1 MDEQTFI
8 AMYNTAIQKVAV
20 GFYILD
26 NCGDRLG
33 FDPDTILV
41 NKQMLCGM
49 LAEGIN
55 VSITSVYMD
64 ACSVQL
70 QPDYIRHLQ
79 ASGLLE
85 DLISEMSCL
94 TTDKRCK
101 LNYN

>member
-1 MDEQTFI
+1 MDEQKFI
-8 AMYNTAIQKVAV
+8 ALYSSAIQKVAV

-33 FDPDTILV
+33 FDPDTILT
-41 NKQMLCGM
+41 NKQMLCRM

-55 VSITSVYMD
+55 MPITSVYAD

-70 QPDYIRHLQ
+70 PPDYIRHLQ

-85 DLISEMSCL
+85 A
-94 TTDKRCK
+94 
-101 LNYN
+101 